1 MQHPHTTTDRLDER
15 DHRASERVFDNA
27 AKHHDTEINRLE
39 LSRPKPTHPQQPRKR
54 DLLTQQSAPLVP
66 HHPAATMGIHQI
78 ANACAHLQN
87 ASRARLGLTSLPN
100 HKSLLLFS
108 LALHRSGLVSSVTR
122 AGPYPPEPEKL
133 LTSETEP
140 VTTANVASRRLW
152 LGLKYVNNEPVMWNV
167 KSVSKPTR
175 PITMHLGGLRRVARG
190 FESGY
195 VSGLKMGECLFVA
208 TDKGVLEI
216 REALE
221 KKVGGLMLCRI
232 SPY

>member
-1 MQHPHTTTDRLDER
+1 
-15 DHRASERVFDNA
+15 
-27 AKHHDTEINRLE
+27 
-39 LSRPKPTHPQQPRKR
+39 
-54 DLLTQQSAPLVP
+54 
-66 HHPAATMGIHQI
+66 MGIANI

-100 HKSLLLFS
+100 TKYNLLFA

-122 AGPYPPEPEKL
+122 AGPTPPPPEEL
-133 LTSETEP
+133 LTFKAEP
-140 VTTANVASRRLW
+140 VTSANVATRRLW
-152 LGLKYVNNEPVMWNV
+152 LGLKYVGDQPVMRNV
-167 KSVSKPTR
+167 KSISKPKR
-175 PITMHLGGLRRVARG
+175 PITMQLDGLRKIARG

-195 VSGLKMGECLFVA
+195 VDGLKMGECMFVS

-221 KKVGGLMLCRI
+221 KQIGGLVLARV